1 MRSATAALALTL
13 ILAGCTGPASE
24 SAGKPGSQTHPTTPA
39 FDARA
44 LRQPAVFVRVEI
56 VGQFSPRQVT
66 TWPAEYEGALL
77 EGLNA
82 RAVPARDARL
92 LTSSE
97 RLVPAEALARAREV
111 GADHAV
117 LVDARLHQA
126 DAAFCRDARP
136 FRAAVMVWTQKVQ
149 VLRVS
154 DGALAFETRKPIEV
168 PAVEADCDTP
178 RESRRR
184 TPAEHVSA
192 AVDALLKRLL
202 GS

>member
-1 MRSATAALALTL
+1 MRSAMLALALPLLST
-13 ILAGCTGPASE
+13 ACGTVASHPASD
-24 SAGKPGSQTHPTTPA
+24 AGAQRAAPA
-39 FDARA
+39 FQANA
-44 LRQPAVFVRVEI
+44 LRQPAVFIRVEI
-56 VGQFSPRQVT
+56 AGRFSARQVT
-66 TWPAEYEGALL
+66 SWPAEYEGALL

-92 LTSSE
+92 LTASE

-111 GADHAV
+111 GADHAL

-126 DAAFCRDARP
+126 ETAFCRSARP
-136 FRAAVMVWTQKVQ
+136 FRAAVMVWSQRVR

-154 DGALAFETRKPIEV
+154 DGGVAFETTTPIDV
-168 PAVEADCDTP
+168 PGVEANCDAP

-192 AVDALLKRLL
+192 AVDALLERLL